1 MVKILI
7 KETSANVLLLKRPSP
22 YSIIKKVCDNKY
34 LKSGWNEISDLKYG
48 FYIDLFYH
56 PDYVEKIDVSKY
68 DTSNI
73 VDMSLMFAHCS
84 NLKELNVSNF
94 DTRRVVD
101 MYGAF
106 RICHS
111 LVKLDLSNFNTSN
124 VSNMAYMF
132 YGCLSLQELDLS
144 NFSVKN
150 VIYNINMFRQCPKLK
165 YIKCTEEF
173 KDWCL
178 KYQSVIGL
186 PLSMRE
192 GGDGIWD
199 IID

>member
-7 KETSANVLLLKRPSP
+7 KETNANVLLLKRPSP
-22 YSIIKKVCDNKY
+22 FSIIRKMCDNKY
-34 LKSGWNEISDLKYG
+34 LKSGWNEIPDLKYG
-48 FYIDLFYH
+48 FYIDLFHH
-56 PDYVEKIDVSKY
+56 PDYVEKIDLSEY

-73 VDMSLMFAHCS
+73 VDMTLMFAHCS
-84 NLKELNVSNF
+84 SLKELNVSNF

-101 MYGAF
+101 MYGVF
-106 RICHS
+106 QFCHS

-124 VSNMAYMF
+124 VNNMGYMF
-132 YGCLSLQELDLS
+132 NGCDSLVELDLS

-150 VIYNINMFRQCPKLK
+150 VIYNLNMFRQCSKLN

-173 KDWCL
+173 KEWCI
-178 KYQSVIGL
+178 KHQDEIDL
-186 PLSMRE
+186 PESMRE
-192 GGDGIWD
+192 GGEGIWE

>member
-22 YSIIKKVCDNKY
+22 YSIIKKMCDNKY

-56 PDYVEKIDVSKY
+56 PDYVEKIDLSEY

-73 VDMSLMFAHCS
+73 VDMSYMFAHCS
-84 NLKELNVSNF
+84 SLKELNVSNF
-94 DTRRVVD
+94 DTRMVVD

-106 RICHS
+106 EFCHS

-124 VSNMAYMF
+124 VNNMAYMF

-144 NFSVKN
+144 NFSIKN
-150 VIYNINMFRQCPKLK
+150 VIYNLNMFRQCSKLN

-178 KYQSVIGL
+178 KHQSVICL

-192 GGDGIWD
+192 GGDGVWD

>member
-1 MVKILI
+1 MLKILVKKI
-7 KETSANVLLLKRPSP
+7 DTRVLLKKRPSP
-22 YSIIKKVCDNKY
+22 YSIINSISEDKY
-34 LKSGWNEISDLKYG
+34 LKSGWNEISNLKYG
-48 FYIDLFYH
+48 FYIDLFGH
-56 PDYVEKIDVSKY
+56 PEYIEKIDLSDY
-68 DTSNI
+68 DTTYI
-73 VDMSLMFAHCS
+73 ADMSLMFSSCS
-84 NLKELNVSNF
+84 SLKELNVSNF
-94 DTRRVVD
+94 NTRRVVD
-101 MYGAF
+101 MYGVF
-106 RICHS
+106 KFCHS

-124 VSNMAYMF
+124 VNNMAYMF

-150 VIYNINMFRQCPKLK
+150 VIYNLNMFRQCSKLN

-178 KYQSVIGL
+178 KHQSVIGL

-192 GGDGIWD
+192 GGDGVWD

>member
-22 YSIIKKVCDNKY
+22 YSIIKGSAEEIMLNN
-34 LKSGWNEISDLKYG
+34 GWNEIPDLKYG
-48 FYIDLFYH
+48 FYIDLFHH
-56 PDYVEKIDVSKY
+56 PDYVEKIDISEY

-73 VDMSLMFAHCS
+73 VDMSYMFAHCS
-84 NLKELNVSNF
+84 SLKELNVSNF

-106 RICHS
+106 EFCHS

-124 VSNMAYMF
+124 VNNMAYMF

-144 NFSVKN
+144 NFSIKN
-150 VIYNINMFRQCPKLK
+150 VIYNLNMFRQCSKLN

-173 KDWCL
+173 KDWCI
-178 KYQSVIGL
+178 KHQDEIDL
-186 PLSMRE
+186 PEAMRE
-192 GGDGIWD
+192 GGDGVWD
-199 IID
+199 IIN

>member
-1 MVKILI
+1 MVNILI

-22 YSIIKKVCDNKY
+22 YSIIKKMYDNKY
-34 LKSGWNEISDLKYG
+34 LKSGWNEISGLKYG
-48 FYIDLFYH
+48 FYIDLFHH
-56 PDYVEKIDVSKY
+56 PDYVEKIDVSEY

-73 VDMSLMFAHCS
+73 VDMSYMFAHCS
-84 NLKELNVSNF
+84 SLKELNVSNF

-106 RICHS
+106 EFCHS

-124 VSNMAYMF
+124 VNNMAYMF

-150 VIYNINMFRQCPKLK
+150 VIYNLNMFRQCSKLN

-178 KYQSVIGL
+178 KYQSIICL

-192 GGDGIWD
+192 GGDGVWD
-199 IID
+199 VID

>member
-22 YSIIKKVCDNKY
+22 YSIIKKMCDDKY
-34 LKSGWNEISDLKYG
+34 LKSGWNDISGLKYG

-56 PDYVEKIDVSKY
+56 PDYVDKIDVSEY

-73 VDMSLMFAHCS
+73 VDMSYMFANCS
-84 NLKELNVSNF
+84 SLKELNVSNF
-94 DTRRVVD
+94 DTRNVVD
-101 MYGAF
+101 MYGVF
-106 RICHS
+106 KFCHS

-124 VSNMAYMF
+124 VNNMAYMF

-150 VIYNINMFRQCPKLK
+150 VIYNLNMFRQCSKLN

-178 KYQSVIGL
+178 KHQSVIGL

-192 GGDGIWD
+192 GGDGIWYIVD
-199 IID
+199 

>member
-1 MVKILI
+1 MIRILI
-7 KETSANVLLLKRPSP
+7 REWLGGISLMKRQSP
-22 YSIIKKVCDNKY
+22 YSIVTTPEIISLSV
-34 LKSGWNEISDLKYG
+34 GWNEFQDLKYG
-48 FYIDLFYH
+48 FWFDSLSNIDKFI
-56 PDYVEKIDVSKY
+56 EKIDLSEY

-73 VDMSLMFAHCS
+73 VDMSYMFAHCS
-84 NLKELNVSNF
+84 SLKELNVSNF

-106 RICHS
+106 EFCHS

-124 VSNMAYMF
+124 VNNMAYMF

-150 VIYNINMFRQCPKLK
+150 VIYNLNMFRQCSKLN

-178 KYQSVIGL
+178 NNKHKISL
-186 PLSMRE
+186 PSRIIE
-192 GGDGIWD
+192 EKKFTWD

>member
-7 KETSANVLLLKRPSP
+7 KETSANILLLKRPSP
-22 YSIIKKVCDNKY
+22 FSIIRKMCDNKY

-48 FYIDLFYH
+48 FYIDLFHH
-56 PDYVEKIDVSKY
+56 PDYVEKIDLSEY

-73 VDMSLMFAHCS
+73 VDMSYMFAHCS
-84 NLKELNVSNF
+84 SLKELNVSNF

-106 RICHS
+106 EFCHS

-124 VSNMAYMF
+124 VNNMAYMF

-150 VIYNINMFRQCPKLK
+150 VIYNLNMFRQCSKLN

-173 KDWCL
+173 KNWCL
-178 KYQSVIGL
+178 NNKYKISL
-186 PLSMRE
+186 PSRIIE
-192 GGDGIWD
+192 EKKFKWE